1 MAKDSMI
8 TLTIENILS
17 LHPLQK
23 IPMAV
28 LSRIMGRL
36 TFDNPRFLENEK
48 RGFSTWGIPKHI
60 KGYEM
65 DEDSMTIPRGFT
77 RQLIAILKDAGLQF
91 TLYDRRRTLPDI
103 EHLFNGKLKDFQDEA
118 VRAVLSRDFGT
129 LAAPTGSGKTVMA
142 LAAIAHRK
150 QPALVLVHNK
160 ELLNQWVERSETFL
174 GIPKKEIGV
183 IGSGKKAIGQ
193 GLTVGIVNSVYLIA
207 SEIKEHFG
215 FLIVDECHRCP
226 SRMFTEAVSAFD
238 SKYMLGLSATPWRG
252 DRLTRLIY
260 WHLGDKVYEVEQ
272 TALVDS
278 GDVLRAE
285 VITRKTGFISSW
297 DASEHYSR
305 MLSELTEDPERNEQI
320 VEDVIKEANNGGGVC
335 LVLSDRKA
343 HCDELAG
350 MLTNRGAPADV
361 LTGDLSNRERQSIV
375 ERLNAGQ
382 IKILVATGQLIGEGF
397 DCRDLSTLF
406 LACPIKFSGRLIQ
419 YLGRVLRP
427 APGKKEAR
435 VYDYVDSKIGVLRH
449 AAEARQRVYTRGDS
463 TPGRPI

>member
-160 ELLNQWVERSETFL
+160 ELPT
-174 GIPKKEIGV
+174 
-183 IGSGKKAIGQ
+183 SG
-193 GLTVGIVNSVYLIA
+193 
-207 SEIKEHFG
+207 
-215 FLIVDECHRCP
+215 
-226 SRMFTEAVSAFD
+226 
-238 SKYMLGLSATPWRG
+238 
-252 DRLTRLIY
+252 
-260 WHLGDKVYEVEQ
+260 
-272 TALVDS
+272 
-278 GDVLRAE
+278 
-285 VITRKTGFISSW
+285 
-297 DASEHYSR
+297 
-305 MLSELTEDPERNEQI
+305 
-320 VEDVIKEANNGGGVC
+320 
-335 LVLSDRKA
+335 
-343 HCDELAG
+343 
-350 MLTNRGAPADV
+350 
-361 LTGDLSNRERQSIV
+361 
-375 ERLNAGQ
+375 
-382 IKILVATGQLIGEGF
+382 
-397 DCRDLSTLF
+397 
-406 LACPIKFSGRLIQ
+406 
-419 YLGRVLRP
+419 
-427 APGKKEAR
+427 
-435 VYDYVDSKIGVLRH
+435 
-449 AAEARQRVYTRGDS
+449 
-463 TPGRPI
+463 